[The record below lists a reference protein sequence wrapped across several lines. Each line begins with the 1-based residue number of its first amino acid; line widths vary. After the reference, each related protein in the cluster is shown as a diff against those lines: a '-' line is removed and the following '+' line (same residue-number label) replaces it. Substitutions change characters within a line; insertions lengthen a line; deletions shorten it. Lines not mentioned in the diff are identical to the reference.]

1 MKYLYAILLLAAVLT
16 GTAHPAAATVYWSS
30 ISTACTPDSSS
41 IQNDRYMSAAESNY
55 IAPKAGKVDPIV
67 LVCAVT
73 PNFGAETPALFL
85 LTYLDATGTA
95 PTASVQAQFV
105 RANRISG
112 ARTVIASLNSN
123 NNPDTGVTITTTP
136 FNHVLN
142 FNVFYYYVR
151 ITMDRS
157 AASQNIRAIG
167 VVLQTND
174 PV

>member
-30 ISTACTPDSSS
+30 IATACTPDSSS
-41 IQNDRYMSAAESNY
+41 IQNDRYMSTNDSYVAART
-55 IAPKAGKVDPIV
+55 GKVDPIV

-73 PNFGAETPALFL
+73 PNFGAELPALFL
-85 LTYLDATGTA
+85 MSYLDATGTA

-105 RANRISG
+105 RVNRVSG
-112 ARTVIASLNSN
+112 GRAVIAILNSN
-123 NNPDTGVTITTTP
+123 NNTDTGATITTTT

-151 ITMDRS
+151 IVMDRS